1 MQDTVRIHES
11 ILRDIQIDIMINDRQ
26 ADRRG
31 EGKLSYDEMSTNMKE
46 IM

>member
-1 MQDTVRIHES
+1 MNPHWEIFR
-11 ILRDIQIDIMINDRQ
+11 LIDIMINDSQ
-26 ADRRG
+26 ADRWG